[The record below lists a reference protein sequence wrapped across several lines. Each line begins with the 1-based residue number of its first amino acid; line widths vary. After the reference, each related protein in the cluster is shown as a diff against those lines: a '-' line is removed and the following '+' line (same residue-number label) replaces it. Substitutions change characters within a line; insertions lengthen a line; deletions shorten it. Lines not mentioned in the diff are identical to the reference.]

1 MTELETL
8 LVIALVVMLVLYR
21 IANNRAA
28 LYKCTLI
35 GVGKGEI
42 SIEVDEANKRFCIV
56 PNEKFFENISK

>member
-1 MTELETL
+1 MTELETV

-21 IANNRAA
+21 LASTRAT
-28 LYKCTLI
+28 LYRCTLI

-42 SIEVDEANKRFCIV
+42 NIEVDEVNKRFCIV

>member
-1 MTELETL
+1 MTELETV

-21 IANNRAA
+21 IASNRAA
-28 LYKCTLI
+28 LYRCTLI

-42 SIEVDEANKRFCIV
+42 DIEVDETNKRFCIV